1 MKKFPFLFVSDTSQS
16 AETSR
21 AVKAGQIRNIGP
33 KLYTTNLKDSPTQ
46 IVRQNIWQI
55 LSILLP
61 GSVVSHRSAL
71 ENKISP
77 GGRFYV
83 TSKYTRTINL
93 PGVTIVVLKGP
104 GPLEDRDSKILDLY
118 VACRERAYLENF
130 APAKSRG
137 KELKVLSQEA
147 IEEKLAAILAS
158 GGEKELNRLRDGAR
172 EVSELL
178 GLDAEFRRLNDLIGA
193 VQGTREAKLLSPL
206 YKAHRI
212 GEGYDPS
219 AVERFAALRA
229 AIANA
234 AFPVRQSSSEDSIG
248 FYNVAFF
255 DAYFSNFIE
264 GTEFEV
270 EEAKDI
276 VDSGIIPVARP
287 EDGHDILGTYRVVG
301 SIEEMTK
308 IPHDFDEFE
317 HLLTS
322 RHAIIM
328 EGRPDKH
335 PGRYKEVPNVAGM
348 TRFVDP
354 GLVKG
359 TLKQGFEF
367 YKGLTH
373 PFSRAIAMMF
383 FVLEVHPFDDGN
395 GRIARAMMNAELVA
409 SGHVRVIVPSV
420 FRGEYLSGL
429 KRLSNQIDP
438 TAFVRQMQY
447 VQDFVSRIDFSDKEL
462 ATELL
467 RNCNAFAK
475 PEDNIKLKMP

>member
-33 KLYTTNLKDSPTQ
+33 RLYTTNLKDSPTQ

-71 ENKISP
+71 ESKISP

-83 TSKYTRTINL
+83 TSKYTRTIDL

-104 GPLEDRDSKILDLY
+104 GPLEDRDSTILGLY

-147 IEEKLAAILAS
+147 IEERLAAILAS

-234 AFPVRQSSSEDSIG
+234 AFPVRQSSPEDSTN

-255 DAYFSNFIE
+255 DAYFSN
-264 GTEFEV
+264 
-270 EEAKDI
+270 
-276 VDSGIIPVARP
+276 
-287 EDGHDILGTYRVVG
+287 
-301 SIEEMTK
+301 
-308 IPHDFDEFE
+308 
-317 HLLTS
+317 
-322 RHAIIM
+322 
-328 EGRPDKH
+328 
-335 PGRYKEVPNVAGM
+335 
-348 TRFVDP
+348 
-354 GLVKG
+354 
-359 TLKQGFEF
+359 
-367 YKGLTH
+367 
-373 PFSRAIAMMF
+373 
-383 FVLEVHPFDDGN
+383 
-395 GRIARAMMNAELVA
+395 
-409 SGHVRVIVPSV
+409 
-420 FRGEYLSGL
+420 
-429 KRLSNQIDP
+429 LSNIW
-438 TAFVRQMQY
+438 TY
-447 VQDFVSRIDFSDKEL
+447 
-462 ATELL
+462 T
-467 RNCNAFAK
+467 
-475 PEDNIKLKMP
+475 